1 MIYNH
6 IFELIGNTPILK
18 VDDENNSTV
27 FAKLEMFNP
36 GGSIKD
42 RIAYEM
48 IEDLK
53 KEGLLNKNTK
63 IVEATSGN
71 TGIGLAMVLASY
83 GYSIT
88 IVMPENMSKERQD
101 LMKAYGATIV
111 LTKADKGM
119 QGAENKAHEMEKE
132 GYFFINQFENK
143 ANLHAHYKTTA
154 EEIIKDFPNGID
166 YFVAGVGTAGTLIGC
181 GKRLKEKFPNIK
193 IVAVEPAESAVL
205 EGEKS
210 GKHNIQGIGAGFV
223 PPLYDKSLVDEIIKI
238 KTADAEKETNML
250 AKEGLLLGISSGAAI
265 LASKKIAKM
274 HKGAQIICIC
284 PDGGIKYLS
293 TGIY

>member
-6 IFELIGNTPILK
+6 ITKLIGNTPILRI
-18 VDDENNSTV
+18 DNINGNTI

-42 RIAYEM
+42 RIALEM
-48 IEDLK
+48 ISELEK
-53 KEGLLNKNTK
+53 NNALNTGTK

-88 IVMPENMSKERQD
+88 IIMPENMSKERQD
-101 LMKAYGATIV
+101 LMRAYGASII
-111 LTKADKGM
+111 LTPAHKGM
-119 QGAENKAHEMEKE
+119 TGAEEKAAEMEKE
-132 GYFFINQFENK
+132 GYFFINQFMNK
-143 ANLHAHYKTTA
+143 ANTQAHYHTTA
-154 EEIIKDFPNGID
+154 EEIINDFPNGID

-193 IVAVEPAESAVL
+193 IVAVEPTESPVL
-205 EGEKS
+205 SGGKS
-210 GKHNIQGIGAGFV
+210 GKHNIQGIGAGFI
-223 PPLYDKSLVDEIIKI
+223 PPLYNESIVDSIIQI
-238 KTADAEKETNML
+238 KTSDAESETRNL

-265 LASKKIAKM
+265 LASKKIAKEN
-274 HKGAQIICIC
+274 KNKQIVCIC